1 LGSSDAKD
9 AFAAIDNFQV
19 ANRQEAM
26 DSAILTPTLLRK
38 SRRFFFGVG
47 LAIGLST
54 VLSYGQATT
63 VLKNESQPDAGRDA
77 LVPLTG
83 GPPLTPREEEMLR
96 LIKGLQ
102 ERVARLEAQGGSN
115 DGDVK
120 PAAKGDYTGTSQA
133 RLLEASIVS
142 LPRADAPASLAVPTF
157 HTGVSGAASAGATI
171 NGGQDAPKIW
181 GAYTPNF
188 GYKVAN
194 TELGD
199 MSVSIY
205 SYVRYLNQKNLAPTY
220 TNYFG
225 VTSTLQQRQDV
236 QINKV
241 QIKFLGWV
249 LNPKM
254 RYFLYAWSSNAS
266 QGQAA
271 QVVLA
276 GNLNYRFNKYFTL
289 AGGITA
295 LPGVRSTE
303 GQFPFWLGVDTR
315 LITDEFFRPSY
326 TSGIWAKGDLTK
338 TLRYYAMIGNN
349 LSTLGV
355 SAAQIDNA
363 FNTVSTMVEWNP
375 TTGEFGAGFG
385 DFENH
390 QKVATRLA
398 GHYTTSTETA
408 QEQPGQDTF
417 ENTQIRLSDGS
428 VIFTPNLFGPGI
440 TVNTLRY
447 QMVSFDGGIKY
458 HGWAFEGE
466 GYSRWLNDFT
476 GPGTSAIHE
485 RHDTGYQF
493 QLSMMPIQKRLQ
505 LYSGGSHIIG
515 QYGSPY
521 DARIGTNWFPYKN
534 RVLRWNTEALYL
546 FRSPVGYT
554 SVPFPLGGKG
564 WVFDTTV
571 ELAF

>member
-1 LGSSDAKD
+1 MILLSVVQSHGQETTISDSEL
-9 AFAAIDNFQV
+9 
-19 ANRQEAM
+19 RH
-26 DSAILTPTLLRK
+26 SA
-38 SRRFFFGVG
+38 G
-47 LAIGLST
+47 
-54 VLSYGQATT
+54 
-63 VLKNESQPDAGRDA
+63 DDA
-77 LVPLTG
+77 LVPLTS

-102 ERVARLEAQGGSN
+102 ERVAHLEARDGSDAN
-115 DGDVK
+115 DAR
-120 PAAKGDYTGTSQA
+120 PAAEGDYQRSSQA

-142 LPRADAPASLAVPTF
+142 LPRTDGGASLAVPTF
-157 HTGVSGAASAGATI
+157 HAGVNGAISTGSTTIKNPFESSGA
-171 NGGQDAPKIW
+171 QDAPKTW
-181 GAYTPNF
+181 GTYTPNF
-188 GYKVAN
+188 GYRVAN

-199 MSVSIY
+199 MNVSIY

-276 GNLNYRFNKYFTL
+276 GNLSYRFNKYFTL

-303 GQFPFWLGVDTR
+303 GNFPFWLGVDTR

-326 TSGIWAKGDLTK
+326 TSGIWARGDLTDK
-338 TLRYYAMIGNN
+338 LRYFAMIGNN

-363 FNTVSTMVEWNP
+363 FNTVSTMVEWDP

-390 QKVATRLA
+390 QKLATRLA

-428 VIFTPNLFGPGI
+428 VVFTPNLFGPGI

-447 QMVSFDGGIKY
+447 QMVAVDGGVKY
-458 HGWAFEGE
+458 HGWSFEGE
-466 GYSRWLNDFT
+466 GYWRWLNDFT
-476 GPGTSAIHE
+476 GPGTSAIRE
-485 RHDTGYQF
+485 RYDTGYQF
-493 QLSMMPIQKRLQ
+493 QLSMMAIQKKLQ

-546 FRSPVGYT
+546 FRTPVGYT